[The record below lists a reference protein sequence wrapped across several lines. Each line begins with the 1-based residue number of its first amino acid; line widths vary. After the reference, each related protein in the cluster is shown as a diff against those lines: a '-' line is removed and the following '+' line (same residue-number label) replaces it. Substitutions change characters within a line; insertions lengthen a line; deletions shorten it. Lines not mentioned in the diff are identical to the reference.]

1 MPCTKFIASTR
12 GEPIRYVFLHPE
24 PYITIDREF
33 LKNQLQR
40 MVEKAMEDG
49 GDVEML
55 AGEYM
60 RAIEVDPC
68 TTGSDTPPSPLM
80 KMGSRIHMRRCCLYT
95 KLRSF
100 VEEVEGGVVDELI
113 ASFMNTLDSMEENL
127 MHEN

>member
-1 MPCTKFIASTR
+1 
-12 GEPIRYVFLHPE
+12 
-24 PYITIDREF
+24 
-33 LKNQLQR
+33 

-55 AGEYM
+55 AGEYT

-68 TTGSDTPPSPLM
+68 TTGSDTPPSSLM

-95 KLRSF
+95 ELRSF
-100 VEEVEGGVVDELI
+100 VEVVEGGVVDELI